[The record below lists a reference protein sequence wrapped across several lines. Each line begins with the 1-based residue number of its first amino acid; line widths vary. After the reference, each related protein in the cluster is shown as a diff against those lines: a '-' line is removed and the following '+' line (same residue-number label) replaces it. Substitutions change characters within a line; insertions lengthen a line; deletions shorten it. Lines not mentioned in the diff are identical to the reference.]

1 MATTTVA
8 SGTVSCHK
16 GVNETM
22 NIYIAFAFC
31 LLLLAESCSGRRP
44 TVSAINIERT
54 PGVKLEGISK
64 EAAVDI
70 ANEEVTKDYQSPSA
84 FNVVVCEQSLFW
96 RVIYDGGGP
105 EYVIDKTSGRILTKQ
120 KLPQGPIEAVNSN
133 TVNLRDMITAQEAIR
148 IAREEAF
155 ESYGDKVDLNQFDDV
170 ACEQSQVWR
179 VILDYRLQ
187 PGEQVKDVPN
197 GSFPKY
203 VIDKKSGRILFKEI
217 N

>member
-1 MATTTVA
+1 
-8 SGTVSCHK
+8 
-16 GVNETM
+16 M
-22 NIYIAFAFC
+22 NLYIAFAFC
-31 LLLLAESCSGRRP
+31 LLLLAESCGGTRP
-44 TVSAINIERT
+44 TVSAINVERT
-54 PGVKLEGISK
+54 PGVKLEGITK

-70 ANEEVTKDYQSPSA
+70 ANEEMTKDYQSPSA

-105 EYVIDKTSGRILTKQ
+105 EYVIDKTSGRIIRKQ
-120 KLPQGPIEAVNSN
+120 KLPQGPLEVLNSGSL
-133 TVNLRDMITAQEAIR
+133 NLRDTITEQEAIR

-187 PGEQVKDVPN
+187 PGEEVKDVAN
-197 GSFPKY
+197 GSLPKY
-203 VIDKKSGRILFKEI
+203 VIDKKSGQILFKEI

>member
-1 MATTTVA
+1 
-8 SGTVSCHK
+8 
-16 GVNETM
+16 M

-31 LLLLAESCSGRRP
+31 LLLLAESCGGTRP
-44 TVSAINIERT
+44 TVNAINLERT
-54 PGVKLEGISK
+54 PGIKLEGISK

-70 ANEEVTKDYQSPSA
+70 ANEEVTREYQSANA

-105 EYVIDKTSGRILTKQ
+105 EYVIDKASGRIIKKQ
-120 KLPQGPIEAVNSN
+120 KLPQGPVEALNSGTVSLQDTITEQEAV
-133 TVNLRDMITAQEAIR
+133 R

-155 ESYGDKVDLNQFDDV
+155 ESYGDKVDINQFDDV

-179 VILDYRLQ
+179 VILDYKLQ
-187 PGEQVKDVPN
+187 PGEEVKDVPN
-197 GSFPKY
+197 GNFPKY

>member
-1 MATTTVA
+1 
-8 SGTVSCHK
+8 
-16 GVNETM
+16 M
-22 NIYIAFAFC
+22 NLYIAFAFC
-31 LLLLAESCSGRRP
+31 LLLLAESCGGTRP
-44 TVSAINIERT
+44 TVSAINVERT
-54 PGVKLEGISK
+54 PGVKLEGITK

-70 ANEEVTKDYQSPSA
+70 ANEELLKDYQSPSA

-105 EYVIDKTSGRILTKQ
+105 EYVIDKTSGRIIRKQ
-120 KLPQGPIEAVNSN
+120 KLPQGPLEVLNSGSL
-133 TVNLRDMITAQEAIR
+133 NLRDTITEQEAIR

-187 PGEQVKDVPN
+187 PGEEVKDVAN
-197 GSFPKY
+197 GSLPKY